1 MSAKVCVWRY
11 LKAQREFLVQHL
23 DSASYSTHR
32 KVFHFASV
40 HCKWALGHRRPQHFW
55 IVFLFSIDRTLN
67 CICEW
72 HAKLCSPTMISGSV
86 SEPMQGFLWQN
97 HGCFLMQCCLRARR
111 SQVSSN
117 DYQPCAQR
125 FLQIPGNLWWYY
137 VLLMMRYSKFS
148 QYYME
153 EHSSEISS
161 TILQINF
168 FPFWQIKEPLFTFTS
183 TKVCPSIRLF
193 ITSLTDLFPTN
204 LLICKILHHTF
215 LLSTTFPILLLP
227 RPQKHFVP
235 NILHFLNFLF
245 SAVNT
250 DLIALQVIDVCYFRQ
265 PPTFEIRIMIEI

>member
-1 MSAKVCVWRY
+1 MSFGPQKTTA
-11 LKAQREFLVQHL
+11 FL
-23 DSASYSTHR
+23 DR
-32 KVFHFASV
+32 V
-40 HCKWALGHRRPQHFW
+40 HTW
-55 IVFLFSIDRTLN
+55 FLFSIDRTLN

-72 HAKLCSPTMISGSV
+72 HAKLCSQTMISGSV

-111 SQVSSN
+111 SRVSSN

-215 LLSTTFPILLLP
+215 LLSTTFPFFCCPAPRSILFRTCYIFLIFFFLL
-227 RPQKHFVP
+227 
-235 NILHFLNFLF
+235 
-245 SAVNT
+245 S
-250 DLIALQVIDVCYFRQ
+250 
-265 PPTFEIRIMIEI
+265 IRI